1 MRNHSEIHVSHE
13 NVGHQV
19 LQRVWNSFLDTGRPV
34 FHTVEMNRKLL
45 NHAAMV
51 SAFFALN
58 FSTARSQTS
67 AAATSRPLD
76 ALLPLEGAWQM
87 TTDQFETAF
96 KGMKF
101 DWLSPAKE
109 TARFF
114 GPGLSIYGGELKL
127 TEAIVDFKDSKV
139 ARLSLS
145 LFNRGDSSDLP
156 ANLEQ
161 LEKKV
166 GGYRD
171 ALTAKVGTKP
181 TERKDRTSAVGATGF
196 VWTKVPSAYLLEY
209 SYQKE
214 VKTRG
219 VPFQP
224 EFVRLRVVSLPS
236 GGSATALSAS
246 TSGGGAVT
254 KGALTA
260 NVKKEENGDVL
271 IPNVPMVDQG
281 PKGYCV
287 VATAERMFRYLG
299 IPADQHEIAQAAGTE
314 TGGGTSPDKM
324 YEALNKL
331 EGRLRFRM
339 RVIEDWE
346 WSKFERMLGDY
357 DREAKK
363 RSKREINTTSNRY
376 GSVSDIL
383 ELIDG
388 ETLKEVK
395 TVKDKA
401 GFGKFQRGVASSID
415 QGIPVMWSVTVGL
428 LPEAAIPQAGIGG
441 HMRLIIGYNPKTSEI
456 LYSDS
461 WGAEHAL
468 KRMPMDQACA
478 ITSGMYYMEP
488 MR

>member
-1 MRNHSEIHVSHE
+1 VLLSSLFVKEWLDRLGAIFNNQQINSAMRLICLI
-13 NVGHQV
+13 VG
-19 LQRVWNSFLDTGRPV
+19 LFISLGV
-34 FHTVEMNRKLL
+34 FSL
-45 NHAAMV
+45 NAQSSKEGADV
-51 SAFFALN
+51 PDRA
-58 FSTARSQTS
+58 
-67 AAATSRPLD
+67 LD
-76 ALLPLEGAWQM
+76 ALIPLEGAWGM
-87 TTDQFETAF
+87 TTEQFETAF
-96 KGMKF
+96 AKSRF

-114 GPGLSIYGGELKL
+114 GPGLTIYGGTLKL
-127 TEAIVDFKDSKV
+127 SEAIVDFKDSKV

-145 LFNRGDSSDLP
+145 LFNRGDSAEL
-156 ANLEQ
+156 AGNLEQ
-161 LEKKV
+161 FEKQV
-166 GGYRD
+166 AGYRD
-171 ALTAKVGTKP
+171 AVSGKVGVKP

-196 VWTKVPSAYLLEY
+196 VWTKQPSAYLLEY

-214 VKTRG
+214 MKTRG
-219 VPFQP
+219 VEFQP
-224 EFVRLRVVSLPS
+224 EFVRLRVVPLPS
-236 GGSATALSAS
+236 GGGAGAMVTSAPGA
-246 TSGGGAVT
+246 GAVS
-254 KGALTA
+254 KASLVA

-287 VATAERMFRYLG
+287 VATAERMFRYMG
-299 IPADQHEIAQAAGTE
+299 IPADQHEIAQAAGTQ

-339 RVIEDWE
+339 RVIEDWQY
-346 WSKFERMLGDY
+346 SKFEKMLEDY

-363 RSKREINTTSNRY
+363 RDQKEINTTKYRY
-376 GSVSDIL
+376 TSLDDIYAR
-383 ELIDG
+383 IDG
-388 ETLKEVK
+388 PTLKAVK
-395 TVKDKA
+395 TEKDKA
-401 GFGKFQRGVASSID
+401 GYGKFQRNVAASID

-428 LPEAAIPQAGIGG
+428 LPEAAIPQGGIGG

-478 ITSGMYYMEP
+478 ITNGMYYMEP
-488 MR
+488 MK

>member
-1 MRNHSEIHVSHE
+1 MIKKWFKGAAVT
-13 NVGHQV
+13 GAYFV
-19 LQRVWNSFLDTGRPV
+19 LSLSSG
-34 FHTVEMNRKLL
+34 LG
-45 NHAAMV
+45 
-51 SAFFALN
+51 
-58 FSTARSQTS
+58 QTS
-67 AAATSRPLD
+67 ANPVNRPLD
-76 ALLPLEGAWQM
+76 SLLPLEGPWQM
-87 TTDQFETAF
+87 TTDQFESTF
-96 KGMKF
+96 KEMRF
-101 DWLSPAKE
+101 EWLSPAKE

-114 GPGLSIYGGELKL
+114 GPGLSVYDGELKL
-127 TEAIVDFKDSKV
+127 SEAIIDFKDQKVSK
-139 ARLSLS
+139 LSLS
-145 LFNRGDSSDLP
+145 LFNRGDSTDLP
-156 ANLEQ
+156 ADLEQ

-166 GGYRD
+166 AGYRD
-171 ALTAKVGTKP
+171 ALSARVGTKP

-196 VWTKVPSAYLLEY
+196 VWTKSPSAYLLEY
-209 SYQKE
+209 SFQKE

-224 EFVRLRVVSLPS
+224 EFIRLRVVSLPS
-236 GGSATALSAS
+236 GGAATALSAPA
-246 TSGGGAVT
+246 SGGSAIT
-254 KGALTA
+254 KVGLLA

-299 IPADQHEIAQAAGTE
+299 IPADQHEIAQAAGTQ

-346 WSKFERMLGDY
+346 WSKFERLLGDY

-363 RSKREINTTSNRY
+363 RSKKEINTTKYRY
-376 GSVSDIL
+376 GSLDDIYA
-383 ELIDG
+383 LIDG

-395 TVKDKA
+395 AVKDKA
-401 GFGKFQRGVASSID
+401 GFGKFQRSVASSID
-415 QGIPVMWSVTVGL
+415 QGIPVMWSVMVGL
-428 LPEAAIPQAGIGG
+428 LPEAAIPQGGIGG

-461 WGAEHAL
+461 WGSEHAL

-478 ITSGMYYMEP
+478 ITNGMYYMEP